1 MGRENIIAMFTIAID
16 SAKKKKTLTIEDN
29 KVFL

>member
-16 SAKKKKTLTIEDN
+16 SEKKKTLTIEDN